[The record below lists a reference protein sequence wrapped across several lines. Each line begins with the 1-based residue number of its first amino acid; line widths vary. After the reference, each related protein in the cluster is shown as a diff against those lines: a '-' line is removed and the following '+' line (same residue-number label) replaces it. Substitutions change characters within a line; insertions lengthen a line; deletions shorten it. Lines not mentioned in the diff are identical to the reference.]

1 MNSDYINTIN
11 TFNMPI
17 NIRQWIISRSDTFMH
32 QFIFYFRD
40 LQFDYQEAINRAS
53 SEADD
58 IYTEMRIRILDI
70 LNNENI
76 TDKEKLEYITNAI

>member
-1 MNSDYINTIN
+1 
-11 TFNMPI
+11 
-17 NIRQWIISRSDTFMH
+17 MH